1 MKKNMTKKFQY
12 ILYFGIAAI
21 LFALSLTFFSKLC
34 EPKYVTLSRE
44 GNLIGEY
51 YKEADAGNRHD
62 VIFIGDCE
70 AYSSFIPPV
79 MYEKYGIRS
88 FVRGSPSQSIA
99 QSYHLIRETL
109 EYETPS
115 AVVFSVYAMCRE
127 GSASEAYNRM
137 TLDSMRLSSLK
148 LDAVRE
154 SVLEDESIMSYYL
167 PILRFHT
174 RIYELEDEDIKYL
187 FRRPSVS
194 HNGYF
199 MQKGEVAAENVDFP
213 EGAAEPLPDVNF
225 EYLDRMRT
233 LCRDSGVELILVKT
247 PLCSWRYPW
256 YEEWDS
262 EIEDYAA
269 RHGLSYYNL
278 IDSADE
284 IGIDMKSDSFDGG
297 LHLNVYGAEKVSL
310 FFGEILKE
318 GHNILG
324 EKNNIWDEKV
334 KRYYEE
340 RN

>member
-70 AYSSFIPPV
+70 AYSSFVPPV

-137 TLDSMRLSSLK
+137 TLDSMRLSSMK
-148 LDAVRE
+148 IDAVRE
-154 SVLEDESIMSYYL
+154 SALEGERIISYYL
-167 PILRFHT
+167 PLLRFHS
-174 RIYELEDEDIKYL
+174 RIYELEYEDIKYL
-187 FRRPSVS
+187 FYRPTVS

-199 MQKGEVAAENVDFP
+199 MQKGREAAKENDFA
-213 EGAAEPLPDVNF
+213 ESAKEPLPDENF
-225 EYLDRMRT
+225 EYLDRMRE
-233 LCRDSGVELILVKT
+233 LCQNRGVALILVKT
-247 PLCSWRYPW
+247 PVSSWRYPW

-262 EIEDYAA
+262 KIEEYAV
-269 RHGLSYYNL
+269 RHCLSYYNL

-284 IGIDMKSDSFDGG
+284 IGIDMKGDSFDGG

-310 FFGEILKE
+310 FFGGILKE
-318 GHNILG
+318 EHNISG
-324 EKNNIWDEKV
+324 EKNKIWDEKV